1 MVYNP
6 ALSGPNL
13 RNTDVL
19 VREPFSQVHP
29 VLEAPLSVT
38 LATMNPAHSEIE
50 PPPFCSAQVTSTC
63 NRGKQVMPLDTTH
76 VRRSARANKYDGFK
90 ISQPKDV
97 RVTKSRVKPRIIP
110 SVSAPSANPPDEERV
125 SDMMKDT
132 PIPVLQ
138 HMGASCGVPAKDL
151 SPQKLLASAQE
162 EDSAV

>member
-1 MVYNP
+1 
-6 ALSGPNL
+6 
-13 RNTDVL
+13 
-19 VREPFSQVHP
+19 
-29 VLEAPLSVT
+29 
-38 LATMNPAHSEIE
+38 
-50 PPPFCSAQVTSTC
+50 
-63 NRGKQVMPLDTTH
+63 MPLDTTH